1 MQVLI
6 SIGSNFEA
14 QANVPEAIRLLSQLL
29 ADATVSGIITT
40 SPYGEQ
46 YRDDFHN
53 CLISGFTS
61 LPLHVLENILK
72 NTERRMGRTADS
84 KTTGVVHIDL
94 DILMYNGVKYHLD
107 DWKRPYV
114 LRLIDDVK
122 I

>member
-6 SIGSNFEA
+6 SIGSNFDA
-14 QANVPEAIRLLSQLL
+14 QYNVAEAIRLLSQLL
-29 ADATVSGIITT
+29 ADTSVSRIITT

-46 YRDDFHN
+46 YTDNFQN

-61 LPLHVLENILK
+61 LPYHVLEKMLK
-72 NTERRMGRTADS
+72 NVERCMGRTADS

-94 DILMYNGVKYHLD
+94 DILMYDGVKYHLN

-114 LRLIDDVK
+114 FGLIDDVTV
-122 I
+122 